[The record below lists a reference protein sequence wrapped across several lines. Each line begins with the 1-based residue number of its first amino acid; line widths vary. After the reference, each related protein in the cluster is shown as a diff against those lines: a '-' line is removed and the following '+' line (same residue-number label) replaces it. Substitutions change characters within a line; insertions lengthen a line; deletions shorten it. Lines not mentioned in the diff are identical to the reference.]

1 MGTTNTKSI
10 THVAEIAA
18 LKKTLSAI
26 SRDFPDFQPRGPF
39 PLSLIN
45 VKFGKISPLLAFE
58 KVKCDS
64 VSISGA
70 SKPNP
75 ELLASLIDSWMSS
88 LVELPRG
95 MQARIRI
102 GFEERQSKQSRSS
115 CDTAGLSF
123 TNGNVSFS
131 YYADGS
137 KVARDLEYRRAFYS
151 RLIDI
156 MMLPLST
163 RDVQGGFIFEHRNPE
178 GLEILRGGEDGKNPS
193 AFHCQISKEEI
204 SGYGGKL
211 MRALG
216 EIGSGKIFQ
225 FQWMMGTGRGGN
237 PSHLPAS
244 GNEVF
249 RFISSMKPSAENYE
263 LQAQATFSTLDELD
277 LIRSSVSRKDSI
289 LVQVGAFA
297 FDAERFVNV
306 EVRANEE
313 GYQINLESRHP
324 IPASLATKY
333 GADS

>member
-1 MGTTNTKSI
+1 MGTTNNKSI
-10 THVAEIAA
+10 KHVTEIAA
-18 LKKTLSAI
+18 LQRTLSAI
-26 SRDFPDFQPRGPF
+26 SRDFPDFKPSGPF

-58 KVKCDS
+58 KVKCES
-64 VSISGA
+64 VSVSGS

-75 ELLASLIDSWMSS
+75 EVLASLIDNWISS
-88 LVELPRG
+88 LGELPRG

-115 CDTAGLSF
+115 CDTVGLSF
-123 TNGNVSFS
+123 TDGNVSFS

-137 KVARDLEYRRAFYS
+137 KVAKDLEYRRTFYS
-151 RLIDI
+151 RLIDE
-156 MMLPLST
+156 MSLPLSL
-163 RDVQGGFIFEHRNPE
+163 RDVQGGFIFVHRNLE
-178 GLEILRGGEDGKNPS
+178 GLEILRGGENGKNPS
-193 AFHCQISKEEI
+193 AFHCQISKEETG
-204 SGYGGKL
+204 GYGGKL

-216 EIGSGKIFQ
+216 EIGSGKIFH
-225 FQWMMGTGRGGN
+225 FQWLIGTGRGGN
-237 PSHLPAS
+237 PVHLPAS
-244 GNEVF
+244 GGEVF
-249 RFISSMKPSAENYE
+249 RFISSMKPSAEDYE
-263 LQAQATFSTLDELD
+263 LQAQATFYSLDELD

-297 FDAERFVNV
+297 FDAERFANV
-306 EVRANEE
+306 EVRANEQ